1 MKAIEENLQQIRGL
15 ARIATT
21 IERTDKE
28 IDDKDT
34 TILKR
39 RVGSSKGLTMYHF
52 WDSLIASRASAVE
65 HINGTKVQGNYSISP
80 LIFVRHYKELLQNW
94 NRWKGRKLTC
104 LSQMKI

>member
-1 MKAIEENLQQIRGL
+1 MHESAEDEKELKAIEENLQQLRGL

-52 WDSLIASRASAVE
+52 WI
-65 HINGTKVQGNYSISP
+65 H
-80 LIFVRHYKELLQNW
+80 
-94 NRWKGRKLTC
+94 
-104 LSQMKI
+104 